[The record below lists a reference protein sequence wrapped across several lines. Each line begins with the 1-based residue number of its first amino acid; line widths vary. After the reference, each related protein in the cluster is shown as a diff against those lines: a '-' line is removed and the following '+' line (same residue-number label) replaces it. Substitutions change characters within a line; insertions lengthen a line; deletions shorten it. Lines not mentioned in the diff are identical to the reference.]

1 MCEFQ
6 QQLFSGL
13 VEFTP
18 DLDSYLAAADL
29 VVSMAGYNTV
39 CEALSLNARLLL
51 VPRNQ
56 PRLEQQIRAERL
68 AELGLARVLLPEQLT
83 ARKLA
88 HEAEKCL
95 GMPRAGV
102 SLDLD
107 GLSRVSTALGDL
119 LAEAPAPP
127 PARLRV
133 AARRGVDMIGARAAL
148 DWPGILD

>member
-1 MCEFQ
+1 M
-6 QQLFSGL
+6 
-13 VEFTP
+13 
-18 DLDSYLAAADL
+18 
-29 VVSMAGYNTV
+29 
-39 CEALSLNARLLL
+39 
-51 VPRNQ
+51 
-56 PRLEQQIRAERL
+56 
-68 AELGLARVLLPEQLT
+68 LLPEQLT

-95 GMPRAGV
+95 GMPHADV

-107 GLSRVSTALGDL
+107 GLSRVSAALGDL

-133 AARRGVDMIGARAAL
+133 AARRSVDMAGARAAL